1 MFKVHIYN
9 NSFPSTGGMQ
19 NALNVFTNRTYVS
32 NLKPICQ
39 NCNSSMG
46 TKNMDEFMKSLK

>member
-1 MFKVHIYN
+1 LI
-9 NSFPSTGGMQ
+9 
-19 NALNVFTNRTYVS
+19 VS

-46 TKNMDEFMKSLK
+46 TKNMDEFMKDFV

>member
-1 MFKVHIYN
+1 MQNALNVFTNLY
-9 NSFPSTGGMQ
+9 MQ